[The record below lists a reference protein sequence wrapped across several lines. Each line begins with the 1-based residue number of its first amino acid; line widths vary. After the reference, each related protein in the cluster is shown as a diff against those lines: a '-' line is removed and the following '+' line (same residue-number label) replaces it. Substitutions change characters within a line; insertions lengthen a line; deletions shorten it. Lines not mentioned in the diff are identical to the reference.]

1 LTDGAVEF
9 NYVLSNFLPAQLSTA
24 ERMVLTFSSIVDS
37 SISFCSFI
45 TFCLTFFVVDALVL
59 IKNTVIPFS
68 PSFLSVPIIYIPK
81 IL

>member
-1 LTDGAVEF
+1 M
-9 NYVLSNFLPAQLSTA
+9 VLLSSTTYLVTFCLLNLSTA
-24 ERMVLTFSSIVDS
+24 DRMVLKFSSIVDS
-37 SISFCSFI
+37 SITLCSFI
-45 TFCLTFFVVDALVL
+45 SFCLTFFVVDALVL